1 MDKKTGCDISIIV
14 PMYNEEGVI
23 ESFFVEI
30 RKVMSNLSNYSYEI
44 LCIDDGSSDN
54 TIDILK
60 KYSVEDSRIKIISFS
75 RNFHK
80 EAAMLAG
87 LNYCNGKCAIPID
100 ADLQHPINLIP

>member
-1 MDKKTGCDISIIV
+1 
-14 PMYNEEGVI
+14 MYNEEGVI

-60 KYSVEDSRIKIISFS
+60 KY
-75 RNFHK
+75 
-80 EAAMLAG
+80 
-87 LNYCNGKCAIPID
+87 
-100 ADLQHPINLIP
+100 